1 MTTRT
6 DEAIERYIDG
16 NGADCERYARQHGI
30 PLHYAAM
37 ELMDEDDAIN
47 AEQVAEDARDEA
59 ERRADE
65 AYELECD
72 AHAHAEFC
80 RNAYG
85 DLD

>member
-30 PLHYAAM
+30 PLYYAAM

-47 AEQVAEDARDEA
+47 AKDEA
-59 ERRADE
+59 DAADQ
-65 AYELECD
+65 AYEAECD
-72 AHAHAEFC
+72 TLAHAEFC

-85 DLD
+85 DD